1 MDYTKVPGSATAY
14 RRQKQIEE
22 CLYHNLLQRPYSSVS
37 ISDLCHQLG
46 ISRKSFYNYFPDK
59 DSCFRSI
66 VSRLLRQCSLCVT
79 SVSKEAPQEAVVTA
93 FLNFWKE
100 NRSLM
105 DILTRNNL
113 MYLVMDQCVVF
124 LRDEDKA
131 ILEFLNTPQVKNDA
145 YVLSVFVSTHITLL
159 LQWYHKGFETPVPEM
174 VLKYQRLVY
183 EPLIS
188 LESVA
193 GKEEPME
200 TDSASC

>member
-1 MDYTKVPGSATAY
+1 
-14 RRQKQIEE
+14 
-22 CLYHNLLQRPYSSVS
+22 
-37 ISDLCHQLG
+37 
-46 ISRKSFYNYFPDK
+46 
-59 DSCFRSI
+59 
-66 VSRLLRQCSLCVT
+66 
-79 SVSKEAPQEAVVTA
+79 
-93 FLNFWKE
+93 
-100 NRSLM
+100 M

-131 ILEFLNTPQVKNDA
+131 MLEFLNTPQVKNDA

-193 GKEEPME
+193 RKEEPRE
-200 TDSASC
+200 ADSASC